1 MTTSVWFCTSPC
13 WIWRLECK
21 KNVPKLKNM
30 GADNSPDDF
39 WYHRRIPFRDSM
51 FHGSKSS
58 SLTICWSGPLLKTWF
73 LLVNHLSKDPMF
85 CWLIFLCWL
94 KSQFSQLKHLF
105 KKTFLRVKSPF
116 FMIKQRTVEPVTLN
130 YSCCLTMVK
139 QTTFF
144 LVKSFTSFISDLSA
158 SFLWISPYCLISL
171 LVAIQQLM
179 HM

>member
-1 MTTSVWFCTSPC
+1 MCNWICGLSWVNICQYMTTSVWFCTSPC

-105 KKTFLRVKSPF
+105 KKKHFCGLSHHSSW
-116 FMIKQRTVEPVTLN
+116 LN
-130 YSCCLTMVK
+130 KEQLNRSHLT
-139 QTTFF
+139 
-144 LVKSFTSFISDLSA
+144 I
-158 SFLWISPYCLISL
+158 
-171 LVAIQQLM
+171 VAA
-179 HM
+179 